1 MGMEGIWAT
10 LRERLDYTTFKPRL
24 VPDAERAELRRRDGS
39 IYYVLKNPRGERGAG
54 LYVRLEPEDL
64 RLVDLMDG
72 ERTTQDILVAHL
84 ELYGTFALDRLAR
97 VTAAL
102 GANGFFGEERAPV
115 YERLSARRAMRDPL
129 TRLSLLLRKLIMWDI
144 ARWNNADRVVDIVYR
159 FGGRLAF
166 TRVGGTLVVLLAIA
180 GIVVW
185 VRELGTGRHG
195 LATVNGSYVW
205 GILALTVL
213 QVLSISVHEAGH
225 ALAIRHYG
233 RRVRRLGVMIYY
245 LFPAAYVDS
254 TDMAM
259 ATRGQRIVVALA
271 GPIGGATVGAICAF
285 IAAFEGGI
293 IGSVAFQ
300 GASLFTFQLA
310 LNLVP
315 ILELDG
321 YHVLVDALDMPFL
334 RQRSMAFAR
343 TAIIRKLRRRERWSP
358 GEVGLAVFGAI
369 AISTSLLVL
378 IFSLGLWQSR
388 VASAAKELF
397 GHGPVGVLALALLV
411 LVFVGPL
418 LLVLAARLVGA
429 VRTFTRLRNARARRA
444 RLGTVQERA
453 AVLARVRFFAGL
465 PRPALFAIASH
476 LREQPVE
483 AGATVVTADEVG
495 DRFYLVRSGRL
506 QALSRDGQVL
516 GNILAGEGFG
526 EMALL
531 DRKPRGATVQALES
545 CLLWSLDRGHFERW
559 VRDRYEIAARIRASA
574 EERAQLAALPFFRGL
589 DALELDRIAARL
601 VTRRVPA
608 GQVVFSEGDQGDRYY
623 LIREGLAEVRIAGEV
638 VRQLAR
644 GDGFGDLAL
653 LFGHPRTATVTAL
666 TDLVLA
672 GLGREDFQRLVRSS
686 GEKVGE
692 FRARTAHYVGAGLG
706 SATRGV

>member
-1 MGMEGIWAT
+1 MEGIWAT

-24 VPDAERAELRRRDGS
+24 VPDVERAELRRRDGS
-39 IYYVLKNPRGERGAG
+39 TYYVLKNPRGERGAG

-115 YERLSARRAMRDPL
+115 YEKLSARRAMRDPL

-166 TRVGGTLVVLLAIA
+166 TRVGGALLVLLAIA

-185 VRELGTGRHG
+185 IRELGTGRHG
-195 LATVNGSYVW
+195 LAQVNGSYFQ

-213 QVLSISVHEAGH
+213 QVISISVHEAGH

-285 IAAFEGGI
+285 IAAFEGGVV
-293 IGSVAFQ
+293 GSIAFQ
-300 GASLFTFQLA
+300 GASLFTFQLV

-321 YHVLVDALDMPFL
+321 YHVLVDVLDMPFL

-378 IFSLGLWQSR
+378 IFSLTLWQSR
-388 VASAAKELF
+388 VATAAKELF
-397 GHGPVGVLALALLV
+397 GHGPAGVLALALLV

-506 QALSRDGQVL
+506 QALSREGQIL
-516 GNILAGEGFG
+516 GTILAGEGFG

-531 DRKPRGATVQALES
+531 DRKPRGATVQALEP

-559 VRDRYEIAARIRASA
+559 VRDRYEIAARIRSSA

-601 VTRRVPA
+601 VTRRVAA
-608 GQVVFSEGDQGDRYY
+608 GQVVFSEGDAGDRYY

>member
-1 MGMEGIWAT
+1 MDGIWET
-10 LRERLDYTTFKPRL
+10 LRQRLDYAAFVPRL
-24 VPDAERAELRRRDGS
+24 VPDIERAELRRRDGS
-39 IYYVLKNPRGERGAG
+39 TYYVLKNPRGERGAG

-64 RLVDLMDG
+64 RLVDVMDG
-72 ERTTQDILVAHL
+72 QRNVQDILVAHL
-84 ELYGTFALDRLAR
+84 ERHGTFALDRLAR
-97 VTAAL
+97 VTAVL
-102 GANGFFGEERAPV
+102 GANGFFGEERAPI
-115 YERLSARRAMRDPL
+115 YEKLAARRAMRDPL
-129 TRLSLLLRKLIMWDI
+129 TRLSILLRRLIMWDI
-144 ARWNNADRVVDIVYR
+144 ARWNNADRVVDLVYR

-166 TRVGGTLVVLLAIA
+166 TRVGGALVLVLALA

-185 VRELGTGRHG
+185 IRELGTGRHG
-195 LATVNGSYVW
+195 LATVQGSYAL
-205 GILALTVL
+205 GILALTLL
-213 QVLSISVHEAGH
+213 QVASISVHEAGH

-233 RRVRRLGVMIYY
+233 RRVRHLGLMIYY
-245 LFPAAYVDS
+245 LFPCAYVDA

-259 ATRGQRIVVALA
+259 ASRQQRIVVSLA
-271 GPIGGATVGAICAF
+271 GPIGGATVGAVCAL
-285 IAAFEGGI
+285 IAAFDGGI
-293 IGSVAFQ
+293 VGSIAFQ
-300 GASLFTFQLA
+300 GASLFTFQLV

-321 YHVLVDALDMPFL
+321 YHVLVDLLDAPFL

-343 TAIIRKLRRRERWSP
+343 TAVIRKLRRREHWSP
-358 GEVGLAVFGAI
+358 GEIGLGLFGAI
-369 AISTSLLVL
+369 AIATSLLVL
-378 IFSLGLWQSR
+378 VFSLTLWQSR
-388 VASAAKELF
+388 VATAAKELF
-397 GHGPVGVLALALLV
+397 AHGPAGVLALALLV
-411 LVFVGPL
+411 IVFVGPL
-418 LLVLAARLVGA
+418 LVALAARLVGA
-429 VRTFTRLRNARARRA
+429 VRTFARLRTARARKA

-465 PRPALFAIASH
+465 PRPALLAIASH
-476 LREQPVE
+476 LQEQPVE

-506 QALSRDGQVL
+506 QAHDRDGRVL
-516 GNILAGEGFG
+516 GTILAGEGFG

-531 DRKPRGATVQALES
+531 DRKPRGATVRALET
-545 CLLWSLDRGHFERW
+545 CELWSLDRGHFERW
-559 VRDRYEIAARIRASA
+559 VRDRYEIAARIRASG

-608 GQVVFSEGDQGDRYY
+608 GQVVFSEGDPGDRYY
-623 LIREGLAEVRIAGEV
+623 VVREGQAEVSIAGGV

-653 LFGHPRTATVTAL
+653 LFGHPRSATVTAL

-672 GLGREDFQRLVRSS
+672 GLGREDFLRLVRSS

>member
-1 MGMEGIWAT
+1 MEGIWAT
-10 LRERLDYTTFKPRL
+10 LRERLDYTTFKPLL
-24 VPDAERAELRRRDGS
+24 VPDVERAELRRRDGS
-39 IYYVLKNPRGERGAG
+39 TYYVLKNPRGERGAG

-115 YERLSARRAMRDPL
+115 YEKLSARRAMRDPL

-166 TRVGGTLVVLLAIA
+166 TRVGGALLVLLAIA

-185 VRELGTGRHG
+185 IRELGTGRHG
-195 LATVNGSYVW
+195 LAQVNGSYFQ

-213 QVLSISVHEAGH
+213 QVISISVHEAGH

-285 IAAFEGGI
+285 IAAFEGGVV
-293 IGSVAFQ
+293 GSIAFQ
-300 GASLFTFQLA
+300 GASLFTFQLV

-321 YHVLVDALDMPFL
+321 YHVLVDVLDMPFL

-378 IFSLGLWQSR
+378 IFSLTLWQSR
-388 VASAAKELF
+388 VATAAKELF
-397 GHGPVGVLALALLV
+397 GHGPAGVLALALLV

-506 QALSRDGQVL
+506 QALSREGQIL
-516 GNILAGEGFG
+516 GTILAGEGFG

-531 DRKPRGATVQALES
+531 DRKPRGATVQALEP

-559 VRDRYEIAARIRASA
+559 VRDRYEIAARIRSSA

-601 VTRRVPA
+601 VTRRVAA
-608 GQVVFSEGDQGDRYY
+608 GQVVFSEGDAGDRYY

>member
-1 MGMEGIWAT
+1 
-10 LRERLDYTTFKPRL
+10 
-24 VPDAERAELRRRDGS
+24 
-39 IYYVLKNPRGERGAG
+39 
-54 LYVRLEPEDL
+54 
-64 RLVDLMDG
+64 
-72 ERTTQDILVAHL
+72 
-84 ELYGTFALDRLAR
+84 
-97 VTAAL
+97 
-102 GANGFFGEERAPV
+102 
-115 YERLSARRAMRDPL
+115 
-129 TRLSLLLRKLIMWDI
+129 
-144 ARWNNADRVVDIVYR
+144 
-159 FGGRLAF
+159 
-166 TRVGGTLVVLLAIA
+166 
-180 GIVVW
+180 
-185 VRELGTGRHG
+185 
-195 LATVNGSYVW
+195 
-205 GILALTVL
+205 
-213 QVLSISVHEAGH
+213 
-225 ALAIRHYG
+225 
-233 RRVRRLGVMIYY
+233 
-245 LFPAAYVDS
+245 
-254 TDMAM
+254 
-259 ATRGQRIVVALA
+259 
-271 GPIGGATVGAICAF
+271 
-285 IAAFEGGI
+285 
-293 IGSVAFQ
+293 
-300 GASLFTFQLA
+300 
-310 LNLVP
+310 
-315 ILELDG
+315 
-321 YHVLVDALDMPFL
+321 VLVDVLDMPFL

-378 IFSLGLWQSR
+378 IFSLTLWQSR
-388 VASAAKELF
+388 VATAAKELF
-397 GHGPVGVLALALLV
+397 GHGPAGVLALALLV

-506 QALSRDGQVL
+506 QALSRDGQIL
-516 GNILAGEGFG
+516 GTILAGEGFG

-531 DRKPRGATVQALES
+531 DRKPRGATVQALEP

-559 VRDRYEIAARIRASA
+559 VRDRYEIAARIRSSA

-601 VTRRVPA
+601 VTRRVAA
-608 GQVVFSEGDQGDRYY
+608 GQVVFSEGDAGDRYY

>member
-1 MGMEGIWAT
+1 MEGIWAT

-24 VPDAERAELRRRDGS
+24 VPDVERAELRRRDGS
-39 IYYVLKNPRGERGAG
+39 TYYVLKNPRGERGAG

-115 YERLSARRAMRDPL
+115 YEKLSARRAMRDPL

-166 TRVGGTLVVLLAIA
+166 TRVGGALLVLLAIA

-185 VRELGTGRHG
+185 IRELGTGRHG
-195 LATVNGSYVW
+195 LAQVNGSYFQ

-213 QVLSISVHEAGH
+213 QVISISVHEAGH

-285 IAAFEGGI
+285 IAAFEGGVV
-293 IGSVAFQ
+293 GSIAFQ
-300 GASLFTFQLA
+300 GASLFTFQLV

-321 YHVLVDALDMPFL
+321 YHVLVDVLDMPFL

-378 IFSLGLWQSR
+378 IFSLTLWQSR
-388 VASAAKELF
+388 VATAAKELF
-397 GHGPVGVLALALLV
+397 GHGPAGVLALALLV

-506 QALSRDGQVL
+506 QALSREGQIL
-516 GNILAGEGFG
+516 GTILAGEGFG

-531 DRKPRGATVQALES
+531 DRKPRGATVQALEP

-559 VRDRYEIAARIRASA
+559 VRDRYEIAARIRSSA

-608 GQVVFSEGDQGDRYY
+608 GQVVFSEGDAGDRYY

>member
-1 MGMEGIWAT
+1 MEGIWAT

-24 VPDAERAELRRRDGS
+24 VPDVERAELRRRDGS
-39 IYYVLKNPRGERGAG
+39 TYYVLKNPRGERGAG

-84 ELYGTFALDRLAR
+84 ERSGTFALDRLAR

-115 YERLSARRAMRDPL
+115 YEKLSARRAMRDPL

-166 TRVGGTLVVLLAIA
+166 TRVGGALLVLLAIA

-185 VRELGTGRHG
+185 IRELGTGRHG
-195 LATVNGSYVW
+195 LAQVNGSYFQ

-213 QVLSISVHEAGH
+213 QVISISVHEAGH

-285 IAAFEGGI
+285 IAAFEGGVV
-293 IGSVAFQ
+293 GSIAFQ
-300 GASLFTFQLA
+300 GASLFTFQLV

-321 YHVLVDALDMPFL
+321 YHVLVDVLDMPFL

-378 IFSLGLWQSR
+378 IFSLTLWQSR
-388 VASAAKELF
+388 VATAAKELF
-397 GHGPVGVLALALLV
+397 GHGPAGVLALALLV

-506 QALSRDGQVL
+506 QALSREGQIL
-516 GNILAGEGFG
+516 GTILAGEGFG

-531 DRKPRGATVQALES
+531 DRKPRGATVQALEP

-559 VRDRYEIAARIRASA
+559 VRDRYEIAARIRSSA

-601 VTRRVPA
+601 VTRRVAA
-608 GQVVFSEGDQGDRYY
+608 GQVVFSEGDAGDRYY

>member
-1 MGMEGIWAT
+1 MEGIWAT

-24 VPDAERAELRRRDGS
+24 VPDVERAELRRRDGS
-39 IYYVLKNPRGERGAG
+39 TYYVLKNPRGERGAG

-115 YERLSARRAMRDPL
+115 YEKLSARRAMRDPL

-166 TRVGGTLVVLLAIA
+166 TRVGGALLVLLAIA

-185 VRELGTGRHG
+185 IRELGTGRHG
-195 LATVNGSYVW
+195 LAQVNGSYFQ

-213 QVLSISVHEAGH
+213 QVISISVHEAGH

-285 IAAFEGGI
+285 IAAFEGGVV
-293 IGSVAFQ
+293 GSIAFQ
-300 GASLFTFQLA
+300 GASLFTFQLV

-321 YHVLVDALDMPFL
+321 YHVLVDVLDMPFL

-378 IFSLGLWQSR
+378 IFSLALWQSR
-388 VASAAKELF
+388 VATAAKELF
-397 GHGPVGVLALALLV
+397 GHGPAGVLALALLV

-506 QALSRDGQVL
+506 QALSREGQIL
-516 GNILAGEGFG
+516 GTILAGEGFG

-531 DRKPRGATVQALES
+531 DRKPRGATVQALEP

-559 VRDRYEIAARIRASA
+559 VRDRYEIAARIRSSA

-601 VTRRVPA
+601 VTRRVAA
-608 GQVVFSEGDQGDRYY
+608 GQVVFSEGDAGDRYY

>member
-1 MGMEGIWAT
+1 MEGIWAT

-24 VPDAERAELRRRDGS
+24 VPDVERAELRRRDGS
-39 IYYVLKNPRGERGAG
+39 TYYVLKNPRGERGAG

-84 ELYGTFALDRLAR
+84 ERSGTFALDRLAR

-115 YERLSARRAMRDPL
+115 YEKLSARRAMRDPL

-166 TRVGGTLVVLLAIA
+166 TRVGGALLVLLAIA

-185 VRELGTGRHG
+185 IRELGTGRHG
-195 LATVNGSYVW
+195 LAQVNGSYFQ

-213 QVLSISVHEAGH
+213 QVISISVHEAGH

-285 IAAFEGGI
+285 IAAFEGGVV
-293 IGSVAFQ
+293 GSIAFQ
-300 GASLFTFQLA
+300 GASLFTFQLV

-321 YHVLVDALDMPFL
+321 YHVLVDVLDMPFL

-378 IFSLGLWQSR
+378 IFSLTLWQSR
-388 VASAAKELF
+388 VATAAKELF
-397 GHGPVGVLALALLV
+397 GHGPAGVLALALLV

-506 QALSRDGQVL
+506 QALSREGQIL
-516 GNILAGEGFG
+516 GTILAGEGFG

-531 DRKPRGATVQALES
+531 DRKPRGATVQALEP

-559 VRDRYEIAARIRASA
+559 VRDRYEIAARIRTSA

-601 VTRRVPA
+601 VTRRVAA
-608 GQVVFSEGDQGDRYY
+608 GQVVFSEGDAGDRYY

>member
-1 MGMEGIWAT
+1 MEGIWAT

-24 VPDAERAELRRRDGS
+24 VPDVERAELRRRDGS
-39 IYYVLKNPRGERGAG
+39 TYYVLKNPRGERGAG

-84 ELYGTFALDRLAR
+84 ERYGTFALDRLAR

-115 YERLSARRAMRDPL
+115 YEKLSARRAMRDPL

-166 TRVGGTLVVLLAIA
+166 TRVGGALLVLLAIA

-185 VRELGTGRHG
+185 IRELGTGRHG
-195 LATVNGSYVW
+195 LAQVNGSYVS

-213 QVLSISVHEAGH
+213 QVISISVHEAGH

-285 IAAFEGGI
+285 IAAFEGGVV
-293 IGSVAFQ
+293 GSIAFQ
-300 GASLFTFQLA
+300 GASLFTFQLV

-321 YHVLVDALDMPFL
+321 YHVLVDVLDMPFL

-378 IFSLGLWQSR
+378 IFSLTLWQSR
-388 VASAAKELF
+388 VATAAKELF
-397 GHGPVGVLALALLV
+397 GHGPAGVLALALLV

-506 QALSRDGQVL
+506 QALSREGQIL
-516 GNILAGEGFG
+516 GTILAGEGFG

-531 DRKPRGATVQALES
+531 DRKPRGATVQALEP

-559 VRDRYEIAARIRASA
+559 VRDRYEIAARIRSSA

-601 VTRRVPA
+601 VTRRVAA
-608 GQVVFSEGDQGDRYY
+608 GQVVFSEGDAGDRYY